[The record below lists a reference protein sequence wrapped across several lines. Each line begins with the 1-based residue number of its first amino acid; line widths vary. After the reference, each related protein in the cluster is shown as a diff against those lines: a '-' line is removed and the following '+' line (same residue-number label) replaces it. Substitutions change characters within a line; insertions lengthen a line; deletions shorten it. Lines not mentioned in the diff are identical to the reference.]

1 MEVTNR
7 NLLEKDM
14 QHKGTKILETER
26 LLLRRWKESD
36 AEEAFARWMND
47 PDVTKYLTWTPHG
60 DIEETRALLKMWER
74 ESGEPHIYHWAIV
87 LKEGNVLIG
96 DIAVVR
102 ADDFQERG
110 TIGYC
115 MCKAW
120 WGKGIMTEALSE
132 VLRYCFEEVGFF
144 RIDGEHAAENIGS
157 SRVMEKCGLVY
168 EGTRRKFFRPPTTG
182 VRVDIVERGI
192 LREDYFKNIK

>member
-1 MEVTNR
+1 
-7 NLLEKDM
+7 M

-26 LLLRRWKESD
+26 LTLRPWKESD
-36 AEEAFARWMND
+36 AEAAFDHWMND
-47 PDVTKYLTWTPHG
+47 PDVTKYLTWKPHG
-60 DIEETRALLKMWER
+60 DLTVTRALLQTWER
-74 ESGEPHIYHWAIV
+74 EYKEPHTYHWAIV
-87 LKEGNVLIG
+87 LKEENVLIG
-96 DIAVVR
+96 DIAVMR
-102 ADDFQERG
+102 ADEFQERG

-115 MCKAW
+115 MGKAW
-120 WGKGIMTEALSE
+120 WGQGIMTEAFRE

-182 VRVDIVERGI
+182 ERVDIVERGI
-192 LREDYFKNIK
+192 LREEYFKNIK

>member
-1 MEVTNR
+1 MDAARGRRSYASTSQN
-7 NLLEKDM
+7 M
-14 QHKGTKILETER
+14 GTGE
-26 LLLRRWKESD
+26 LR
-36 AEEAFARWMND
+36 AA
-47 PDVTKYLTWTPHG
+47 YLQVG
-60 DIEETRALLKMWER
+60 DHPQR
-74 ESGEPHIYHWAIV
+74 
-87 LKEGNVLIG
+87 GNVLIG
-96 DIAVVR
+96 DIAVLR

-115 MCKAW
+115 MGKAW
-120 WGKGIMTEALSE
+120 WGKSIMTEALSE

-182 VRVDIVERGI
+182 KRVDIVDRGI
-192 LREDYFKNIK
+192 LREEYFNKRQNFN